1 MLVSTIIPIPK
12 STKKS
17 LNDSSNY
24 RGIALSSVIGK
35 VFDLLILN
43 TNREVLKSRVTQFGF
58 KEKHFTSQSTTRT
71 KSFPFHWNKFVATF
85 CQGPS
90 GISCCSNGPLC

>member
-1 MLVSTIIPIPK
+1 MLVHSFSPGNMLVSTIIPITK

-24 RGIALSSVIGK
+24 RGIALSSIFGK

-43 TNREVLKSRVTQFGF
+43 TNREVLKSSVTQFGF
-58 KEKHFTSQSTTRT
+58 KEKHSTSQCT
-71 KSFPFHWNKFVATF
+71 FVLNEVVHYIIIKITVMF
-85 CQGPS
+85 M
-90 GISCCSNGPLC
+90 L